1 MKIKIPTLDLL
12 KKIGETTKIEGYA
25 KSSNNEV
32 KELCFIKLEKGF
44 KYHIWGV
51 VSLDKISEG
60 INIYLNAENC
70 KLHYE
75 FTRGSGIYGGGA
87 PFQGYV
93 DSIQDE
99 ACVYLSTY
107 IFEEN
112 SSTYRGVLFA
122 TKTAIE

>member
-1 MKIKIPTLDLL
+1 MKVKIPTLDLL

-32 KELCFIKLEKGF
+32 KELCRIKLEKGF

-51 VSLDKISEG
+51 VSLDKMSEG

-93 DSIQDE
+93 DSI
-99 ACVYLSTY
+99 
-107 IFEEN
+107 
-112 SSTYRGVLFA
+112 
-122 TKTAIE
+122 